1 MAVIASSIYGVI
13 CIIGGVIGYLQAKST
28 PSLISG
34 SISGILMLISS
45 YLITQGL
52 EWAFLM
58 AGAITLLLIIV
69 FSVRLKKTGKF
80 MPAGL
85 MIILGVITLVLVL
98 SQYFA

>member
-1 MAVIASSIYGVI
+1 MAVIASSVYGVV
-13 CIIGGVIGYLQAKST
+13 CIIGGIIGYLQAKST

-34 SISGILMLISS
+34 CISGILLFISS
-45 YLITQGL
+45 YLITQGF

-69 FSVRLKKTGKF
+69 FSFRLKKTGKF